1 MLIYHLLTL
10 TSALSVMKLHQDQSG
25 ALNTVTAYGNG
36 FIEINAERHTG
47 ALMLAPEGAIRPWSV
62 RTIEDFGPAAVTEL
76 LAESPEIILLGTG
89 CEQHFPELSV
99 LAELYRS
106 QTGFEVMS
114 TPAACRTYN
123 ILMAEGRQVLAALMP
138 LTAEP

>member
-1 MLIYHLLTL
+1 
-10 TSALSVMKLHQDQSG
+10 MKLHQEQAG

-36 FIEINAERHTG
+36 YIEVNAERHAG
-47 ALMLAPEGAIRPWSV
+47 ALKITPEGVVRSWSV
-62 RTIEDFGPAAVTEL
+62 TTVEAFGPEAVSEL
-76 LAESPEIILLGTG
+76 LAEQPEIILLGTG
-89 CEQHFPELSV
+89 CEQHFPAMAT

-106 QTGFEVMS
+106 RTGFEVMS

-138 LTAEP
+138 LTADP